1 MREIPSGPQTKPKCL
16 CIFPSIKEVV
26 SLLMIYSYFGILKPG
41 FSFFKMDEKMLS
53 HMTGPGGEN
62 DLVQYT
68 KFKFCFCC

>member
-41 FSFFKMDEKMLS
+41 WYQL
-53 HMTGPGGEN
+53 
-62 DLVQYT
+62 L
-68 KFKFCFCC
+68 